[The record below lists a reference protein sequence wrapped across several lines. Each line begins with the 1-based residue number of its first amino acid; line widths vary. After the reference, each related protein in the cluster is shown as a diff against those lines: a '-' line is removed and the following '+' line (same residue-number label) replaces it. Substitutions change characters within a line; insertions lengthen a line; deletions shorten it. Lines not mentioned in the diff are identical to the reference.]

1 MTYHF
6 PYMKTNIQS
15 KINEGYPYS
24 DLEFFDE
31 DTDEAGLEDV
41 GVEEEQE
48 HHNDR
53 KQNTYI
59 LNTEEKKEKRNQQ
72 NNHKQ
77 DTYMYILTGILNTE
91 KISAFQSLINA
102 YRILF
107 MYDTLHCYMFSYT
120 VFHITLIYK
129 TVLKLHHL
137 MSDANVKCTI

>member
-48 HHNDR
+48 HHDDR

-59 LNTEEKKEKRNQQ
+59 LNTEDKKEKRNQQ

-107 MYDTLHCYMFSYT
+107 MYDTLYCYMFSYT
-120 VFHITLIYK
+120 VFRITLIYK
-129 TVLKLHHL
+129 NCFEVTS
-137 MSDANVKCTI
+137 SDE